1 MASGMSKL
9 AGKSAAK
16 VDAKFAQREAQLIKD
31 TSFDWDAIKP
41 KLADEAE
48 YAELMAVVQE
58 ATDNNESLGQLVG
71 RLKDLG
77 AGGLALVDK
86 VKGFVVA

>member
-9 AGKSAAK
+9 AKKSAAK
-16 VDAKFAQREAQLIKD
+16 VNAKFAEREAKLIKD
-31 TSFDWDAIKP
+31 TSFNWEAIRP
-41 KLADEAE
+41 EIADDAE

-71 RLKDLG
+71 RLKALG